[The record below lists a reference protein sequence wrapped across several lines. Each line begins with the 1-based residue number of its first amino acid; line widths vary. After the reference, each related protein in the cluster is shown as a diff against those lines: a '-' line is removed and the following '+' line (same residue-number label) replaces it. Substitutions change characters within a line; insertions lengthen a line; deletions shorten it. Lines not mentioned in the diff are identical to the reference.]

1 MSSGLI
7 KKGEHLCGFFLRHEL
22 DCFLTLPQIR
32 GAMWT
37 VADWLIVESGL
48 LERIAS
54 AAFVFFLGAHFL
66 GIFTLRILK
75 YRLTKTVRPGYL
87 P

>member
-1 MSSGLI
+1 MW
-7 KKGEHLCGFFLRHEL
+7 CFFFFRREL
-22 DCFLTLPQIR
+22 DCFLSLPQIR
-32 GAMWT
+32 GSTWT

-66 GIFTLRILK
+66 GIFTLGILK
-75 YRLTKTVRPGYL
+75 YRLTKTVCPGYL

>member
-1 MSSGLI
+1 
-7 KKGEHLCGFFLRHEL
+7 
-22 DCFLTLPQIR
+22 
-32 GAMWT
+32 MWT